1 MTSWLRVLRN
11 YSLKHS
17 TSLAGCFV
25 YTATFADPVGAVD
38 LKQPPWPNPSYNIT
52 MNEKPK
58 PKTTGLTSR
67 EAAKRLRQYG
77 PNMLAETKHRPAFLS
92 FLSRFTNPLVI
103 ILMFAAT
110 LSGFLGDRVSFV
122 IIIAIVLV
130 STVIDFANS
139 YRSERAAEA
148 LKDRVRVEA
157 DVLRDHHWIQLPL
170 AALVPGDVVKLTAGR
185 LIPADGTV
193 LEGKDLSANES
204 SLTGES
210 FPVPKP
216 ESAQLYL
223 GSSIISGTGTM
234 TVERTG
240 AGTKFSHLAHTVSST
255 NVPTEFDREIKDFSL
270 LIIKITSFL
279 VIVIFTFNVFFRHS
293 PLEALLFS
301 VALAVGLTPELL
313 PLIITLNLTKGSLA
327 MAKHGVIV
335 KHLASIQ
342 NLGSMDVLC
351 TDKTGTLTE
360 DHIALVR
367 HVDGFGVESDDV
379 LLYGYLASVFTTS
392 FENPLDTAVRA
403 YKTVDIKAYTK
414 LDEIP
419 YDFERKRES
428 VVVAHHKGRL
438 LISKGAPEE
447 IMRLS
452 GKYLDGRPFESVK
465 SLVQA
470 QYEHLSSEGFRVLA
484 VAIHHVPQSVG
495 YEPSIE
501 HDLTFVGFMA
511 FLDPAKQSVKATLIQ
526 MRDYGIGVKI
536 VTGDNALVTRKIAD
550 DIGLEITGILSG
562 ADIEKLSRP
571 QLRDAVEKTT
581 IFARVNP
588 EQKLQIIEQLRANHH
603 VVGYLG
609 DGINDAPALKAADI
623 GISVN
628 NAVDVAK
635 ATADLILLRKS
646 LDSLINGVIEGRRT
660 YANTLKY
667 LMMSLGS
674 NFGNMFSMA
683 GGSLFLPFLPMQA
696 TQILLTNLLYDTSQ
710 FALPLDGVDPEG
722 LKRPRKLSIT
732 ALKHAMWTFG
742 PLSSIFD
749 FATFGLLILVFH
761 FGARQFQTGWFLE
774 SVATQTFV
782 VYVIRTHKFPFIQSR
797 PSPYLVMSTLG
808 TVLLGYALVLS
819 PLATYFGFSML
830 PLGAFSAIL
839 IIVVLYLLLVELVK
853 RRVFAHNDL

>member
-1 MTSWLRVLRN
+1 M
-11 YSLKHS
+11 K
-17 TSLAGCFV
+17 
-25 YTATFADPVGAVD
+25 
-38 LKQPPWPNPSYNIT
+38 
-52 MNEKPK
+52 NESG
-58 PKTTGLTSR
+58 GLTSR
-67 EAAKRLRQYG
+67 EAAKRLKHFG
-77 PNMLAETKHRPAFLS
+77 PNALAEGKSTPPVLA

-103 ILMFAAT
+103 ILLFAAT
-110 LSGFLGDRVSFV
+110 LSAFLGDRVSFV
-122 IIIAIVLV
+122 IIVLIVLV
-130 STVIDFANS
+130 STVIDFVNS
-139 YRSERAAEA
+139 YRSEQAAEA

-157 DVLRDHHWIQLPL
+157 QVLRDGKWQNLQLVQ
-170 AALVPGDVVKLTAGR
+170 LVPGDIVQLVAGR
-185 LIPADGTV
+185 LIPADGKV
-193 LEGKDLSANES
+193 ISGKDLSANES

-210 FPVPKP
+210 FPVTKP
-216 ESAQLYL
+216 PGEALYL
-223 GSSIISGTGTM
+223 GSSITSGSGTM
-234 TVERTG
+234 IVELTG
-240 AGTKFSHLAHTVSST
+240 SNTKFSHIAKALSSSAA
-255 NVPTEFDREIKDFSL
+255 PTEFDREIKDFSL
-270 LIIKITSFL
+270 LIIKITTFL
-279 VIVIFTFNVFFRHS
+279 VIFIFAVNILLRFHQPNIFVQS
-293 PLEALLFS
+293 LLFS

-335 KHLASIQ
+335 KHLSSIQ

-367 HVDGFGVESDDV
+367 HVDGFGAQSEKV
-379 LLYGYLASVFTTS
+379 LLYGYLASVFTTG
-392 FENPLDTAVRA
+392 FENPLDSAVRKF
-403 YKTVDIKAYTK
+403 KTVDIKAYKK

-428 VVVAHHKGRL
+428 VVVEHHSSRL
-438 LISKGAPEE
+438 LVSKGAPEE
-447 IMRLS
+447 IIRIS
-452 GKYLDGRPFESVK
+452 HKYMDGRPFEAVK
-465 SLVQA
+465 TQVEA
-470 QYEHLSSEGFRVLA
+470 QYESLSAEGFRVLA
-484 VAIHHVPQSVG
+484 VAIHHVPKSGV
-495 YEPSIE
+495 YEPGIE

-511 FLDPAKQSVKATLIQ
+511 FLDPAKQSVKSTLIK
-526 MRDYGIGVKI
+526 MREYGIAVKI

-550 DIGLEITGILSG
+550 DIGLEITGILTG
-562 ADIEKLSRP
+562 ADIEHMSRP

-581 IFARVNP
+581 IFSRVNP
-588 EQKLQIIEQLRANHH
+588 EQKLRVIEQLQANHH

-710 FALPLDGVDPEG
+710 FALPLDGVDPDG
-722 LKRPRKLSIT
+722 LLRPRKISI
-732 ALKHAMWTFG
+732 AGLKHAMWVFG
-742 PLSSIFD
+742 PLSSLFD
-749 FATFGLLILVFH
+749 FATFGLLLLVFH
-761 FGARQFQTGWFLE
+761 FGAAQFQTGWFLE

-782 VYVIRTHKFPFIQSR
+782 VYIIRTRKLPFIQSR
-797 PSPYLVMSTLG
+797 PSPYLVMSTVA
-808 TVLLGYALVLS
+808 TVLIGYGIVLS
-819 PLATYFGFSML
+819 PLAHYFGFAAI
-830 PLGAFSAIL
+830 PFVAFIGIFG
-839 IIVVLYLLLVELVK
+839 IIVSYLCLAEVVK
-853 RRVFAHNDL
+853 RKVFARIDF

>member
-1 MTSWLRVLRN
+1 MKKPAPGGLTTREATKR
-11 YSLKHS
+11 LKH
-17 TSLAGCFV
+17 
-25 YTATFADPVGAVD
+25 
-38 LKQPPWPNPSYNIT
+38 
-52 MNEKPK
+52 
-58 PKTTGLTSR
+58 
-67 EAAKRLRQYG
+67 YG
-77 PNMLAETKHRPAFLS
+77 PNALAQAKRRPPVLA
-92 FLSRFTNPLVI
+92 FLSRFTNPLVL
-103 ILMFAAT
+103 ILLFAAT
-110 LSGFLGDRVSFV
+110 LSAFLGDRASF
-122 IIIAIVLV
+122 IIIIVIVLV
-130 STVIDFANS
+130 STIIDFANS
-139 YRSERAAEA
+139 YRSEKAAEA

-157 DVLRDHHWIQLPL
+157 DVMRDGKWISLPL
-170 AALVPGDVVKLTAGR
+170 SCLVPGDVVKLTAGR
-185 LIPADGTV
+185 LIPADGSV
-193 LEGKDLSANES
+193 IDGKDLSANES

-210 FPVPKP
+210 FPVVKP
-216 ESAQLYL
+216 PTASLYL
-223 GSSIISGTGTM
+223 GSSIISGSGTM
-234 TVERTG
+234 LVEQTG
-240 AGTKFSHLAHTVSST
+240 AGTKFSHIAHALSSAET
-255 NVPTEFDREIKDFSL
+255 PTEFDHEIKDFSL
-270 LIIKITSFL
+270 LIIKITTFL
-279 VIVIFTFNVFFRHS
+279 VVIIFTCNLILR
-293 PLEALLFS
+293 PNQLLEALLFS

-327 MAKHGVIV
+327 MSKHGVIV
-335 KHLASIQ
+335 KHLSSIQ

-367 HVDGFGVESDDV
+367 HVDGFGVESDKV
-379 LLYGYLASVFTTS
+379 LLYGYLASIFTTS
-392 FENPLDTAVRA
+392 FENPLDAAVRKF
-403 YKTVDIKAYTK
+403 KTVNIKAYTK

-428 VVVAHHKGRL
+428 VVVAHGAGSL

-452 GKYLDGRPFESVK
+452 HKYIDGRPFDTVK
-465 SLVQA
+465 SEVQS
-470 QYEHLSSEGFRVLA
+470 QYEHLSAEGFRVLG
-484 VAIHHVPQSVG
+484 VAIHHVPKSG
-495 YEPSIE
+495 EYEPNIE
-501 HDLTFVGFMA
+501 HSLTFVGFMA
-511 FLDPAKQSVKATLIQ
+511 FLDPAKQSVKSTLIK

-550 DIGLEITGILSG
+550 DIGLEITGILTG
-562 ADIEKLSRP
+562 AEIEKLSRP
-571 QLRDAVEKTT
+571 ALRDAVERTT

-588 EQKLQIIEQLRANHH
+588 EQKLRIIEQLRANHH

-646 LDSLINGVIEGRRT
+646 LDSLIDGVIEGRRT

-722 LKRPRKLSIT
+722 LKRPRKLSIA
-732 ALKHAMWTFG
+732 ALKRAMWVFG

-749 FATFGLLILVFH
+749 FATFGLLLFVFH
-761 FGARQFQTGWFLE
+761 FGAHQFQTGWFLE

-782 VYVIRTHKFPFIQSR
+782 VYIIRTHKLPFIQSR

-808 TVLLGYALVLS
+808 TVLLGYGLVLS
-819 PLATYFGFSML
+819 PLSTFLGFAAL
-830 PLGAFSAIL
+830 PLGAFAAIVG
-839 IIVVLYLLLVELVK
+839 IVVVYLCFAEIVK
-853 RRVFAHNDL
+853 RRVFAHADL